1 MLVVVD
7 TNILLVAVSNRS
19 KHHWLYKAI
28 LERKINI
35 AFTNEIL
42 EEYEEMIAKHWLP
55 EVATDVTRSLIE
67 LSTAKL
73 TVVYFRLSVITI
85 DEDDNKFVDCA
96 FAANA
101 DYIVTNDSHFNV
113 LKSLDFPSIKTITL
127 DEFRKVIIRQGIIIQ

>member
-1 MLVVVD
+1 LLVVVD

-127 DEFRKVIIRQGIIIQ
+127 DEFREVIIRQGIIIQ

>member
-127 DEFRKVIIRQGIIIQ
+127 DEFREVIIRQGIIIQ